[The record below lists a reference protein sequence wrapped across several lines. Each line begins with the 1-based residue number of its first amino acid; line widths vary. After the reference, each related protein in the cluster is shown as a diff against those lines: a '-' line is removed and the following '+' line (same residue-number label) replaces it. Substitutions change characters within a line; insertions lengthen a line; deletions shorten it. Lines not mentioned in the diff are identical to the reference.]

1 MATVRPLRPP
11 PPAERDPALSDRA
24 LDNLRFIR
32 DTMER
37 AGTFTAISGWGIAA
51 VGVVAMI
58 ASLVARIRPTV
69 EWRVGTWVA
78 TAAAC
83 IALSMVAT
91 ARKARRSEV
100 SMVSGPAQKLA
111 LAFSPAMI
119 VGALLTAALLRIGA
133 NDLLPGVWMLLYGT
147 AVVAGG
153 AFSVR
158 IIPVMGLCFI
168 ILGAAA
174 LFAPPSLGEWLMV
187 GGFGLV
193 HVVFGIRIAR
203 RHGG

>member
-11 PPAERDPALSDRA
+11 PVERDPALSDRA

-32 DTMER
+32 ETMER

-51 VGVVAMI
+51 VGVVAMLAALI
-58 ASLVARIRPTV
+58 AGVRPTV
-69 EWRVGTWVA
+69 QWRVGTWVA

-83 IALSMVAT
+83 IALSLWAT
-91 ARKARRSEV
+91 ARKARRSDL

-111 LAFSPAMI
+111 LAFSPAMV
-119 VGALLTAALLRIGA
+119 VGALLTGALLRIGA
-133 NDLLPGVWMLLYGT
+133 NDLLPGVWLLLYGT

-158 IIPVMGLCFI
+158 IIPVMGLCFMV
-168 ILGAAA
+168 LGAAA
-174 LFAPPSLGEWLMV
+174 LFTPPWLGEWLMV
-187 GGFGLV
+187 AGFGLV
-193 HVVFGIRIAR
+193 HVVFGIQIAR

>member
-1 MATVRPLRPP
+1 MATVRPLRP

-32 DTMER
+32 ETMER

-51 VGVVAMI
+51 VGVVAML
-58 ASLVARIRPTV
+58 AAFVARTRPTV
-69 EWRVGTWVA
+69 TWRVSTWVV
-78 TAAAC
+78 TAAVC
-83 IALSMVAT
+83 IALSLWAT
-91 ARKARRSEV
+91 ARKARRSEL

-111 LAFSPAMI
+111 LAFSPAML
-119 VGALLTAALLRIGA
+119 VGALLTVALLRLGV
-133 NDLLPGVWMLLYGT
+133 NDLLPAVWLLLYGT

-158 IIPVMGLCFI
+158 IIPVMGVCFMM
-168 ILGAAA
+168 LGAVA
-174 LFAPPSLGEWLMV
+174 LFTPPAAGEWLMLA
-187 GGFGLV
+187 GFGV
-193 HVVFGIRIAR
+193 AHVVFGVQIAR

>member
-11 PPAERDPALSDRA
+11 PPPERDPALSDRA

-51 VGVVAMI
+51 VGVAAMLAALI
-58 ASLVARIRPTV
+58 AQSRPTV
-69 EWRVGTWVA
+69 PWRVGTWVITAAVCIGISMWA
-78 TAAAC
+78 TAQ
-83 IALSMVAT
+83 
-91 ARKARRSEV
+91 KARRSQL

-111 LAFSPAMI
+111 LAFAPAMI
-119 VGALLTAALLRIGA
+119 VGALLTAALLRLGV
-133 NDLLPGVWMLLYGT
+133 NDLLPGVWLLLYGT

-158 IIPVMGLCFI
+158 IIPVMGLCFMV
-168 ILGAAA
+168 LGAVA
-174 LFAPPSLGEWLMV
+174 LFTPPWIGDWLMV
-187 GGFGLV
+187 AGFGLV
-193 HVVFGIRIAR
+193 HVVFGTQIAR

>member
-11 PPAERDPALSDRA
+11 PVERDPALSDRA

-32 DTMER
+32 ETMER
-37 AGTFTAISGWGIAA
+37 AGTFTAISGWGIVA
-51 VGVVAMI
+51 VGVLAMVA
-58 ASLVARIRPTV
+58 AFVARLRPTV
-69 EWRVGTWVA
+69 EWRVGTWVV

-83 IALSMVAT
+83 IALSLWAT
-91 ARKARRSEV
+91 ARKARRSEL

-111 LAFSPAMI
+111 LAFSPAMV
-119 VGALLTAALLRIGA
+119 VGALLTGALLRIGA
-133 NDLLPGVWMLLYGT
+133 NDLLPGVWLLLYGT

-158 IIPVMGLCFI
+158 IIPVMGLSFMV
-168 ILGAAA
+168 LGAAA
-174 LFAPPSLGEWLMV
+174 LFAPPALGDWMMLA
-187 GGFGLV
+187 GFGLV
-193 HVVFGIRIAR
+193 HVVFGIQIAR

>member
-11 PPAERDPALSDRA
+11 PVERDPALSDRA

-32 DTMER
+32 ETMER
-37 AGTFTAISGWGIAA
+37 AGTFTAISGWGIVA

-58 ASLVARIRPTV
+58 AAGVARTRPTV
-69 EWRVGTWVA
+69 EWRVGTWVV

-83 IALSMVAT
+83 IALSLWAT
-91 ARKARRSEV
+91 ARKARRSDL

-111 LAFSPAMI
+111 LAFSPAML
-119 VGALLTAALLRIGA
+119 VGALLTIALLRIGA
-133 NDLLPGVWMLLYGT
+133 NDLLPAVWLLLYGT

-158 IIPVMGLCFI
+158 IIPVMGVCFMS
-168 ILGAAA
+168 LGAAA
-174 LFAPPSLGEWLMV
+174 LFAPPFIGDWLMV

-193 HVVFGIRIAR
+193 HVVFGFQIAR

>member
-11 PPAERDPALSDRA
+11 PVERDPALSDRA

-32 DTMER
+32 ETMER

-51 VGVVAMI
+51 VGVVAMLAALI
-58 ASLVARIRPTV
+58 ARVRPTV
-69 EWRVGTWVA
+69 DWRVGTWVA

-83 IALSMVAT
+83 IALSMWAT
-91 ARKARRSEV
+91 ARKARRSNI

-111 LAFSPAMI
+111 LAFAPAMV
-119 VGALLTAALLRIGA
+119 VGALLTAALLRIEA
-133 NDLLPGVWMLLYGT
+133 NELLPGVWLLLYGT

-153 AFSVR
+153 TFSVR
-158 IIPVMGLCFI
+158 IIPVMGLCFMT
-168 ILGAAA
+168 LGAAS
-174 LFAPPSLGEWLMV
+174 LFTPAWIGEWLMV
-187 GGFGLV
+187 GGFGVV
-193 HVVFGIRIAR
+193 HVIFGIQIAR

>member
-11 PPAERDPALSDRA
+11 PTERDPALSDRA

-37 AGTFTAISGWGIAA
+37 AGTFTAISGWGITA
-51 VGVVAMI
+51 VGVVAMV
-58 ASLVARIRPTV
+58 AALVARARPTV
-69 EWRVGTWVA
+69 EWRVGTWLT
-78 TAAAC
+78 TAVVC
-83 IALSMVAT
+83 IALSMAAT
-91 ARKARRSEV
+91 ARKARRTDL

-111 LAFSPAMI
+111 LAFSPAMV
-119 VGALLTAALLRIGA
+119 VGALLTAAMLRIGA
-133 NDLLPGVWMLLYGT
+133 NDLLPGVWLLLYGT

-158 IIPVMGLCFI
+158 IIPVMGVCFMT
-168 ILGAAA
+168 LGAGA
-174 LFAPPSLGEWLMV
+174 LFAPPAMGEWLMV
-187 GGFGLV
+187 AGFGLV
-193 HVVFGIRIAR
+193 HVVFGIQIAR

>member
-11 PPAERDPALSDRA
+11 PVERDPALSDRA

-32 DTMER
+32 ETMER

-51 VGVVAMI
+51 VGIVAM
-58 ASLVARIRPTV
+58 AAALVARARATV
-69 EWRVGTWVA
+69 EWRVGTWVT
-78 TAAAC
+78 TAVVC
-83 IALSMVAT
+83 IALSLWAT
-91 ARKARRSEV
+91 ARKARRSEL

-111 LAFSPAMI
+111 LAFSPAML

-133 NDLLPGVWMLLYGT
+133 NELLPGVWLLLYGT

-158 IIPVMGLCFI
+158 IIPVMGVCFMT
-168 ILGAAA
+168 LGAVA
-174 LFAPPSLGEWLMV
+174 LFAPPSAGEWLMLA
-187 GGFGLV
+187 GFGV
-193 HVVFGIRIAR
+193 AHVVFGIQIAR

>member
-11 PPAERDPALSDRA
+11 PPADRDPALSDRA

-51 VGVVAMI
+51 VGVVALI
-58 ASLVARIRPTV
+58 AALVARMRPTV

-133 NDLLPGVWMLLYGT
+133 NDLLPGVWLLLYGT

>member
-11 PPAERDPALSDRA
+11 PVERDPTLSDRA

-32 DTMER
+32 ETMER
-37 AGTFTAISGWGIAA
+37 AGTFTAISGWGIVA
-51 VGVVAMI
+51 VGVLAMVA
-58 ASLVARIRPTV
+58 AAVARLRPTV
-69 EWRVGTWVA
+69 EWRVGTWVV

-83 IALSMVAT
+83 IALSMWAT
-91 ARKARRSEV
+91 ARKARRSDV

-111 LAFSPAMI
+111 LAFSPAML
-119 VGALLTAALLRIGA
+119 VGALLTIALLRIGA
-133 NDLLPGVWMLLYGT
+133 NDLLPAVWMLLYGT

-158 IIPVMGLCFI
+158 IIPVMGVCFM
-168 ILGAAA
+168 ILGALA
-174 LFAPPSLGEWLMV
+174 LFAPPAVGDWLMV
-187 GGFGLV
+187 GGFGVV
-193 HVVFGIRIAR
+193 HVVFGIQIAR

>member
-11 PPAERDPALSDRA
+11 PEERDPALSDRA

-51 VGVVAMI
+51 VGVVALI
-58 ASLVARIRPTV
+58 AGLVARARPTV
-69 EWRVGTWVA
+69 EWRVGTWLT
-78 TAAAC
+78 TAAVC
-83 IALSMVAT
+83 IALSLAAT
-91 ARKARRSEV
+91 ARKARRTDL

-111 LAFSPAMI
+111 LAFSPAMV

-133 NDLLPGVWMLLYGT
+133 NDLLPGVWLLLYGT

-158 IIPVMGLCFI
+158 IIPVMGVCFMT
-168 ILGAAA
+168 LGAAA
-174 LFAPPSLGEWLMV
+174 LFAPPEIGEWLMV
-187 GGFGLV
+187 GGFGLA
-193 HVVFGIRIAR
+193 HVVFGIQIAR

>member
-1 MATVRPLRPP
+1 MATVRPLRPEP
-11 PPAERDPALSDRA
+11 VERDPALSDRA

-37 AGTFTAISGWGIAA
+37 AGTFTAISGWGIVA
-51 VGVVAMI
+51 VGVVARV
-58 ASLVARIRPTV
+58 AAAVARLRPTV
-69 EWRVGTWVA
+69 GWTVGTWVV

-83 IALSMVAT
+83 IALSLAMT
-91 ARKARRSEV
+91 ARKARRSQL

-111 LAFSPAMI
+111 LAFSPAMV
-119 VGALLTAALLRIGA
+119 VGALMTVALLRIGA
-133 NDLLPGVWMLLYGT
+133 NDLLPGVWLLLYGT

-158 IIPVMGLCFI
+158 IIPVMGLCFM

-174 LFAPPSLGEWLMV
+174 LFAPSAVGEWLMV
-187 GGFGLV
+187 AGFGVV
-193 HVVFGIRIAR
+193 HVAFGIQIAR

>member
-11 PPAERDPALSDRA
+11 PVERDPALSDRA

-32 DTMER
+32 ETMER
-37 AGTFTAISGWGIAA
+37 AGTFTAISGWGIVA

-58 ASLVARIRPTV
+58 SAGVARSRATV
-69 EWRVGTWVA
+69 EWRVGTWVV
-78 TAAAC
+78 TAAVC
-83 IALSMVAT
+83 IALSLWAT
-91 ARKARRSEV
+91 ARKARRSDL

-111 LAFSPAMI
+111 LAFAPAML
-119 VGALLTAALLRIGA
+119 VGALLTIALLRIGA
-133 NDLLPGVWMLLYGT
+133 NDLLPAVWLLLYGT

-158 IIPVMGLCFI
+158 IIPVMGVCFMMF
-168 ILGAAA
+168 GAAA
-174 LFAPPSLGEWLMV
+174 LFAPPSVGEWLMV

-193 HVVFGIRIAR
+193 HVVFGFQIAR

>member
-1 MATVRPLRPP
+1 MATVRPLRPDP
-11 PPAERDPALSDRA
+11 VERDPALSERA

-37 AGTFTAISGWGIAA
+37 AGTFTAISGWGIAS
-51 VGVVAMI
+51 VGVVAMV
-58 ASLVARIRPTV
+58 AALVSRVRPTV
-69 EWRVGTWVA
+69 AWMVGTWVV
-78 TAAAC
+78 TAALC
-83 IALSMVAT
+83 IALSLALT
-91 ARKARRSEV
+91 ARKARRSRI

-133 NDLLPGVWMLLYGT
+133 NDLLPGVWLLLYGT

-158 IIPVMGLCFI
+158 VIPVMGLCFMV
-168 ILGAAA
+168 LGAAA
-174 LFAPPSLGEWLMV
+174 LFAPPDVGQWLMV
-187 GGFGLV
+187 AGFGVV
-193 HVVFGIRIAR
+193 HVVFGIQIAR

>member
-1 MATVRPLRPP
+1 MANVRPLRPEP
-11 PPAERDPALSDRA
+11 EERDPALSDRA
-24 LDNLRFIR
+24 LDNLRYIR

-51 VGVVAMI
+51 VGVVAML
-58 ASLVARIRPTV
+58 AAAVARTRSSV
-69 EWRVGTWVA
+69 AWVVGTWVV

-83 IALSMVAT
+83 IALSLALT
-91 ARKARRSEV
+91 ARKARRSQL

-111 LAFSPAMI
+111 LAFSPAMV
-119 VGALLTAALLRIGA
+119 VGALLTGALLRIGA
-133 NDLLPGVWMLLYGT
+133 NDLLPGVWLLLYGT

-158 IIPVMGLCFI
+158 IIPVMGLCFMV
-168 ILGAAA
+168 LGAAA
-174 LFAPPSLGEWLMV
+174 LFAPPALGEWLMV
-187 GGFGLV
+187 AGFGVV
-193 HVVFGIRIAR
+193 HVVFGIQIAR

>member
-11 PPAERDPALSDRA
+11 PPADRDPALSDRA

-58 ASLVARIRPTV
+58 AALVARLRPTV

-78 TAAAC
+78 TASAC
-83 IALSMVAT
+83 IALSMIAT
-91 ARKARRSEV
+91 ARKARRSDV

-119 VGALLTAALLRIGA
+119 VGALLTGALLRIGA
-133 NDLLPGVWMLLYGT
+133 NDLLPGVWLLLYGT

>member
-1 MATVRPLRPP
+1 MATVTPLRPP
-11 PPAERDPALSDRA
+11 PEERDPALSDRA

-51 VGVVAMI
+51 VGAVAMV
-58 ASLVARIRPTV
+58 AALVARARPAV
-69 EWRVGTWVA
+69 EWRIGTWLT
-78 TAAAC
+78 TAAVC
-83 IALSMVAT
+83 IALSLAAT
-91 ARKARRSEV
+91 ARKARRTDL

-111 LAFSPAMI
+111 LAFSPAMV

-133 NDLLPGVWMLLYGT
+133 NDLLPGVWLLLYGT

-158 IIPVMGLCFI
+158 IIPVMGVCFMT
-168 ILGAAA
+168 LGAAA
-174 LFAPPSLGEWLMV
+174 LFAPPAVGEWLMV
-187 GGFGLV
+187 AGFGLV
-193 HVVFGIRIAR
+193 HVVFGLQIAR

>member
-11 PPAERDPALSDRA
+11 PVERDPALSDRA

-32 DTMER
+32 ETMER
-37 AGTFTAISGWGIAA
+37 AGTFTAISGWGIVA

-58 ASLVARIRPTV
+58 AAGVARSRTTV
-69 EWRVGTWVA
+69 EWRVGTWVV
-78 TAAAC
+78 TAAVC
-83 IALSMVAT
+83 IALSLWAT
-91 ARKARRSEV
+91 ARKARRSDL

-111 LAFSPAMI
+111 LAFAPAML
-119 VGALLTAALLRIGA
+119 VGALLTIALLRIGA
-133 NDLLPGVWMLLYGT
+133 NDLLPAVWLLLYGT

-158 IIPVMGLCFI
+158 IIPVMGVCFML
-168 ILGAAA
+168 LGAAA
-174 LFAPPSLGEWLMV
+174 LFAPPPFGDWLMV

-193 HVVFGIRIAR
+193 HVVFGFQIAR

>member
-1 MATVRPLRPP
+1 MATVRPLRPTP
-11 PPAERDPALSDRA
+11 TERDPALSDRA

-58 ASLVARIRPTV
+58 AAVVARARPAV
-69 EWRVGTWVA
+69 EWRIGTWLT
-78 TAAAC
+78 TAAVC
-83 IALSMVAT
+83 VALSLAAT
-91 ARKARRSEV
+91 ARKARRTEL

-111 LAFSPAMI
+111 LAFSPAMV

-133 NDLLPGVWMLLYGT
+133 NELLPGVWLLLYGT

-158 IIPVMGLCFI
+158 IIPVMGVCFMT
-168 ILGAAA
+168 LGAAA
-174 LFAPPSLGEWLMV
+174 LFTPPAIGEWLMV
-187 GGFGLV
+187 AGFGLA
-193 HVVFGIRIAR
+193 HVVFGIQIAR

>member
-1 MATVRPLRPP
+1 MATVRPLRPEP
-11 PPAERDPALSDRA
+11 VERDPALSDRA

-51 VGVVAMI
+51 VGVLAML
-58 ASLVARIRPTV
+58 AAVVARARPTV
-69 EWRVGTWVA
+69 AWTVGTWVV

-83 IALSMVAT
+83 IALSLFMT
-91 ARKARRSEV
+91 ARKAKRSQL

-111 LAFSPAMI
+111 LAFSPAMV

-133 NDLLPGVWMLLYGT
+133 NDLLPGVWLLLYGT

-158 IIPVMGLCFI
+158 IIPVMGLCFMT
-168 ILGAAA
+168 LGAAA
-174 LFAPPSLGEWLMV
+174 LFAPPALGEWLMV
-187 GGFGLV
+187 AGFGV
-193 HVVFGIRIAR
+193 AHVVFGIQIAR

>member
-11 PPAERDPALSDRA
+11 PEERDPALSDRA

-32 DTMER
+32 ETMER

-51 VGVVAMI
+51 VGAVAMI
-58 ASLVARIRPTV
+58 AAFVAELRPTV
-69 EWRVGTWVA
+69 EWRVSTWVA

-83 IALSMVAT
+83 IALSMWAT
-91 ARKARRSEV
+91 ARKAKRSDI

-111 LAFSPAMI
+111 LAFSPAMV

-133 NDLLPGVWMLLYGT
+133 NELLPGVWLLLYGT

-158 IIPVMGLCFI
+158 IIPVMGLCFMV
-168 ILGAAA
+168 LGALA
-174 LFAPPSLGEWLMV
+174 LFTPAWLGSWLMV

-193 HVVFGIRIAR
+193 HVVFGIQIAR

>member
-11 PPAERDPALSDRA
+11 PVERDPALSDRA

-32 DTMER
+32 ETMER

-51 VGVVAMI
+51 VGVVAMLAALI
-58 ASLVARIRPTV
+58 SRVRPTV

-83 IALSMVAT
+83 IALSMWAT
-91 ARKARRSEV
+91 ARKARRSNI

-111 LAFSPAMI
+111 LAFAPAMV
-119 VGALLTAALLRIGA
+119 VGALLTGALLRIGA
-133 NDLLPGVWMLLYGT
+133 NQLLPGVWLLLYGT

-153 AFSVR
+153 TFSVR
-158 IIPVMGLCFI
+158 IIPVMGLCFMT
-168 ILGAAA
+168 LGAAS
-174 LFAPPSLGEWLMV
+174 LFTPAWIGEWLMV

-193 HVVFGIRIAR
+193 HVVFGIQIAR

>member
-11 PPAERDPALSDRA
+11 PVERDPALSDRA

-32 DTMER
+32 ETMER
-37 AGTFTAISGWGIAA
+37 AGTFTAISGWGIVA
-51 VGVVAMI
+51 VGVLAMVA
-58 ASLVARIRPTV
+58 AAVAHMRPTV
-69 EWRVGTWVA
+69 EWRVGTWVV

-83 IALSMVAT
+83 IALSMWAT
-91 ARKARRSEV
+91 ARKARRSDV

-111 LAFSPAMI
+111 LAFSPAML
-119 VGALLTAALLRIGA
+119 VGALLTVALLRTGA
-133 NDLLPGVWMLLYGT
+133 NDLLPAVWLLLYGT

-158 IIPVMGLCFI
+158 IIPVMGVCFM
-168 ILGAAA
+168 ILGALA
-174 LFAPPSLGEWLMV
+174 LFAPPTVGDWLMV
-187 GGFGLV
+187 GGFGVV
-193 HVVFGIRIAR
+193 HVVFGIQIAR

>member
-11 PPAERDPALSDRA
+11 AEERDPALSDRA

-32 DTMER
+32 ETMER
-37 AGTFTAISGWGIAA
+37 AGTFTAISGWGIVA
-51 VGVVAMI
+51 VGAVAM
-58 ASLVARIRPTV
+58 VAAYVAELRPTV
-69 EWRVGTWVA
+69 PWRVGTWVA

-83 IALSMVAT
+83 IALSMWAT
-91 ARKARRSEV
+91 ARKAKRSDI

-111 LAFSPAMI
+111 LAFSPAMV
-119 VGALLTAALLRIGA
+119 VGALLTGALLRIGA
-133 NDLLPGVWMLLYGT
+133 NELLPGVWLLLYGT

-158 IIPVMGLCFI
+158 IIPVMGLCFMV
-168 ILGAAA
+168 LGAVA
-174 LFAPPSLGEWLMV
+174 LFTPAWFGSWLMV
-187 GGFGLV
+187 GGFGV
-193 HVVFGIRIAR
+193 IHVVFGIQIAR

>member
-11 PPAERDPALSDRA
+11 QPAERDPALSDRA

-58 ASLVARIRPTV
+58 AALVARVRPTV

-133 NDLLPGVWMLLYGT
+133 NDLLPGVWLLLYGT

-174 LFAPPSLGEWLMV
+174 LFAPPRLGEWLMV
-187 GGFGLV
+187 VGFGLV